1 MKSDIVIGGVGM
13 VPFRKP
19 GQSESYDLMGE
30 KAVNSA
36 LHDAGIPYSLVEQA
50 FCGYVYGD
58 SCAGQAAL
66 YRVDISGIPV
76 FNVNNNC
83 ASGSSAFAL
92 AVQASQVEPRAF
104 VVAASEH
111 RPIDPRVL
119 LTRELISQ
127 KLDEYEDAVISAV
140 GQVRN

>member
-1 MKSDIVIGGVGM
+1 MYKYSQNCKTFNFTKKKMPRLESLHIVVLVG
-13 VPFRKP
+13 
-19 GQSESYDLMGE
+19 S
-30 KAVNSA
+30 
-36 LHDAGIPYSLVEQA
+36 
-50 FCGYVYGD
+50 
-58 SCAGQAAL
+58 
-66 YRVDISGIPV
+66 
-76 FNVNNNC
+76 
-83 ASGSSAFAL
+83 FAL